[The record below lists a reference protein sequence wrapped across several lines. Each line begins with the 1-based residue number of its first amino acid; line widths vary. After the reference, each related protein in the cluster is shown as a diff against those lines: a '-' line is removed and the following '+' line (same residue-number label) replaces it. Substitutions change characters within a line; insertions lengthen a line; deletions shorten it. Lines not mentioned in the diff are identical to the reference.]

1 MSVSRRSFLGG
12 AALAAA
18 GLAATDSA
26 AARVAGSGKVK
37 FCVFADIHYTPGT
50 FPNSTKEWL
59 GQIIDHAKAEKCDF
73 IIHCGDFTSYPVR
86 YSEYV
91 DFYNNCGLPAYHV
104 IGNHDDDGNTH
115 EETLKAYRLEHGHY
129 FFDRNGFR
137 FVIVDPNHIKYGDG
151 RIEHYSKG
159 NYFKKNSAAGDV
171 IGVVPPEQLVWLKE
185 TIGNSPYPCV
195 VFSHQSFERPTG
207 NACHNF
213 SEVLAIFDEA
223 NRKSPGKVRMA
234 INGHHHRDFIRT
246 LNEVVFF
253 DLNSASF
260 DWIGNRAH
268 DKYPKEYIEKHKL
281 RTRKGG
287 KCPFLAWDD
296 PIHAIVTMDTDGLI
310 KIDGMESKF
319 SCGVMPE
326 SVGVRFDGCGRMTT
340 ACVQSAE
347 MRMKYGT

>member
-18 GLAATDSA
+18 GLAAKDSA
-26 AARVAGSGKVK
+26 AAKVAGSGKVK
-37 FCVFADIHYTPGT
+37 FCVFADIHYTPGP

-104 IGNHDDDGNTH
+104 IGNHDDDGNAH
-115 EETLKAYRLEHGHY
+115 EETLKAYRMECGHY

-137 FVIVDPNHIKYGDG
+137 FVIVDPNHIQYGDG
-151 RIEHYSKG
+151 RIVHYSKG

-185 TIGNSPYPCV
+185 TIENSPYPCI

-207 NACHNF
+207 NACHNYRD
-213 SEVLAIFDEA
+213 VLKIFDDA
-223 NRKSPGKVRMA
+223 NRKVPGKVRMA
-234 INGHHHRDFIRT
+234 INGHHHRDHIRT
-246 LNEVVFF
+246 LNKVVYF
-253 DLNSASF
+253 DLNSANF
-260 DWIGNRAH
+260 DWIGSSRAH
-268 DKYPKEYIEKHKL
+268 GKYTKEYLEANQLKSKV
-281 RTRKGG
+281 GG
-287 KCPFLAWDD
+287 KVPFISWVD
-296 PIHAIVTMDTDGLI
+296 PIHAIVTMDVDGTI
-310 KIDGMESKF
+310 KIEGMESKF
-319 SCGVMPE
+319 ACGVTPE
-326 SVGVRFDGCGRMTT
+326 SVGVRFDTCARPTT
-340 ACVQSAE
+340 AGVQSLE
-347 MRMKYGT
+347 MKMKYS